1 MTREEALIKVFQEAQ
16 QRLIQT
22 IAMKEARGNV
32 TQYQESIIRQVRQI
46 LFGLG
51 QYSNAWVI
59 EAINESYSLGAAEAL
74 QGLDDM
80 GVKVN
85 GYEAFSRLHK
95 ASVEVLVANT
105 QSQIMGGISFVGRQV
120 EDTVRQA
127 GLEAIAMKQ
136 ATGSTVKE
144 AAKIVKQKLIDQGLN
159 AIKDKRGR
167 MISLDAYADT
177 VARSTTRE
185 ATNTAT
191 MNQLQYEGYD
201 LVKMSDHR
209 SACPVCA
216 KYEGRVYSISGNNRD
231 YPRLSIPYSGGHAN
245 IHPKC
250 RHVISPY
257 IPALADDAE
266 GDKEFSNRSF
276 DVDSRSRKAIEA
288 YNDRQ
293 KAQRQLR
300 ADRDQ
305 FQRYRLA
312 LGEDAPKTLSGF
324 RRMKAADS
332 DKYQQLQQD
341 YRDFNKSVGQ
351 T

>member
-16 QRLIQT
+16 QRLVKT
-22 IAMKEARGNV
+22 IAYKEGRGNV
-32 TQYQESIIRQVRQI
+32 TWYQETLLQQVKQI
-46 LFGLG
+46 LTHLKV
-51 QYSNAWVI
+51 YSSTWVR
-59 EAINESYSLGAAEAL
+59 EAINESYDLGASQAIRGLEAL
-74 QGLDDM
+74 GINASGFD
-80 GVKVN
+80 
-85 GYEAFSRLHK
+85 AFARLHT
-95 ASVEVLVANT
+95 ASVEVLIANM

-136 ATGSTVKE
+136 ATGSTVRE

-159 AIKDKRGR
+159 GIKDKRGR

-209 SACPVCA
+209 SACPVCS

-231 YPRLSIPYSGGHAN
+231 YPKLSIAYSGGHAN

-257 IPALADDAE
+257 IPALADDPE
-266 GDKEFSNRSF
+266 KDRNHSNRPF
-276 DVDSRSRKAIEA
+276 DIDDRSQSAIDA
-288 YNDRQ
+288 YSKRQ
-293 KAQRQLR
+293 KEQRQLR
-300 ADRDQ
+300 ADREQ

-324 RRMKAADS
+324 RRMKAANS
-332 DKYQQLQQD
+332 DKYQELQQD
-341 YRDFNKSVGQ
+341 YRDFNKELK
-351 T
+351 